1 MHSARRPLLIAVRG
15 LDPVGTGRQAELLA
29 LGLAASGRDLHVAVT
44 STGSGIAP
52 RLRAAGIPVHEV
64 GRRPLPD
71 VAAAVRLAALAR
83 RLRAG
88 VVVSFGRRQA
98 ALAAAARLAVPGL
111 RAVVHAAVPART
123 GRAGRVVRAADAVV
137 AASDEIAESIRR
149 CGVADRRVATVPP
162 GIAADATATLPREAV
177 AERLGLDP
185 ECQWT
190 LSVAPL
196 VAEARLERL
205 IWGIDQLGVV
215 RRGMQHVLVG
225 SGPQLKRILRRARV
239 QELAERLFV
248 FPRCPLLPDLL
259 GQITYAWQSGETP
272 FGGAILDAMAR
283 GVPVVAVTSAAVRQL
298 VAHGETGW
306 IVPAD
311 PESEFPRR
319 AFTMLENP
327 DEMARFAAAARARA
341 AEVFPVDRMV
351 AGFAAAIDDLA

>member
-29 LGLAASGRDLHVAVT
+29 LGLQAEGRDVHVAIT
-44 STGSGIAP
+44 STGGSIAA
-52 RLRAAGIPVHEV
+52 RLRAGGIQVHEV
-64 GRRPLPD
+64 GRRPQPD

-88 VVVSFGRRQA
+88 VLVSFGRRQEA
-98 ALAAAARLAVPGL
+98 MAAAARLAVPGL
-111 RAVVHAAVPART
+111 RSVVRAASPART
-123 GRAGRVVRAADAVV
+123 RRDGRVLRAADAVV
-137 AASDEIAESIRR
+137 AVSDDVADCIRR
-149 CGVADRRVATVPP
+149 GGVADRRVAVVPP
-162 GIAADATATLPREAV
+162 GISADATVPLSRDELAK
-177 AERLGLDP
+177 RLGLDP
-185 ECQWT
+185 ACQWT

-225 SGPQLKRILRRARV
+225 SGPQLRRILRRARV

-248 FPRCPLLPDLL
+248 VPHCPLLPDLL
-259 GQITYAWQSGETP
+259 GQITYVWQSGDTA

-283 GVPVVAVTSAAVRQL
+283 GVPVVAVASGPARQL
-298 VAHGETGW
+298 VASGETGW
-306 IVPAD
+306 IVPAE

-319 AFTMLENP
+319 AFTLLETPEML
-327 DEMARFAAAARARA
+327 AAFGAAARRRA
-341 AEVFPVDRMV
+341 VEVFPADRMV
-351 AGFAAAIDDLA
+351 AGFAAAIDAVA

>member
-29 LGLAASGRDLHVAVT
+29 LGLHAEGRDVHVAIT
-44 STGSGIAP
+44 ATGGSIAA
-52 RLRAAGIPVHEV
+52 RLRAGGIPVHEV

-71 VAAAVRLAALAR
+71 VAAAVRLTALVR
-83 RLRAG
+83 RLG
-88 VVVSFGRRQA
+88 VGVLVSFGRRQA
-98 ALAAAARLAVPGL
+98 SMAALARLASPGL
-111 RAVVHAAVPART
+111 RTVVHAAMPARRSRE
-123 GRAGRVVRAADAVV
+123 GRALRAADAVV

-162 GIAADATATLPREAV
+162 GIAVDANATLPREVV

-185 ECQWT
+185 DCQWT

-196 VAEARLERL
+196 TAEARLERL

-259 GQITYAWQSGETP
+259 GQITYAWQSGETAC
-272 FGGAILDAMAR
+272 GGAILDAMAR
-283 GVPVVAVTSAAVRQL
+283 GVPAVAVASSAARQL

-306 IVPAD
+306 LVPAD

-319 AFTMLENP
+319 AFTLLESP
-327 DEMARFAAAARARA
+327 EAFAAFGAAARRRA
-341 AEVFPVDRMV
+341 ADMFPADRMV
-351 AGFAAAIDDLA
+351 AGFAATIDAVA

>member
-29 LGLAASGRDLHVAVT
+29 QGLRAEGRDVHVAMT
-44 STGSGIAP
+44 STGGSIAA
-52 RLRAAGIPVHEV
+52 RLRAEGIPVHEV

-71 VAAAVRLAALAR
+71 IAAAVRLAALAR

-88 VVVSFGRRQA
+88 GLVSLGRRQG
-98 ALAAAARLAVPGL
+98 ALAAMARAIVPGL
-111 RAVVHAAVPART
+111 RTVVRAAVAAHTR
-123 GRAGRVVRAADAVV
+123 RDGRVLRAADAVV
-137 AASDEIAESIRR
+137 AAADDVAASCAR
-149 CGVADRRVATVPP
+149 CGVAGRRISVVPP
-162 GIAADATATLPREAV
+162 GISVDATDGLSRDEL

-185 ECQWT
+185 ACQWT

-225 SGPQLKRILRRARV
+225 SGPQRRRILRRARV

-248 FPRCPLLPDLL
+248 MPHCPLLPDLL
-259 GQITYAWQSGETP
+259 GQVAYVWQSGDTP
-272 FGGAILDAMAR
+272 CGGAILDAMAR
-283 GVPVVAVTSAAVRQL
+283 GVPAVAVASGPARQL
-298 VAHGETGW
+298 VASGETGW
-306 IVPAD
+306 IVPAE

-319 AFTMLENP
+319 AFTLLEAPEML
-327 DEMARFAAAARARA
+327 AAFGAAARRRA
-341 AEVFPVDRMV
+341 VEVFPADRMV
-351 AGFAAAIDDLA
+351 AGFAAAIDAVA